1 MAAENL
7 FELEIITPDR
17 IFYRG
22 QAKMLEVNT
31 TEGRMGIYKNHI
43 PLTSILEPGIATI
56 TEEDGAKEAALHA
69 GFIEILGE
77 KITVLAEVAEW
88 PEEIDRHRAEEA
100 KIRAERRLST
110 NDANLNLTRAE
121 LALHKALVRLELA
134 DHVDDKR

>member
-31 TEGRMGIYKNHI
+31 TEGQIGIYKNHI

-69 GFIEILGE
+69 GFMEILGE

-134 DHVDDKR
+134 DHVGDKR